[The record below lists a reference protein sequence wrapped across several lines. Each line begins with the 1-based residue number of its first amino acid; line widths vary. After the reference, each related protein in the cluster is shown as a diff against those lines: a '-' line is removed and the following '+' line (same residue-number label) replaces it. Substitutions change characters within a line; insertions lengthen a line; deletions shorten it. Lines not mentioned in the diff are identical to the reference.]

1 MKGVI
6 FDMDGTMVDNMM
18 VHHRAWQRK
27 LASLGM
33 EWTIEEVMEEIH
45 GINEEIIERIF
56 GDRFT
61 PEERARI
68 AWEKEKEYR
77 DIYVHELQPIPG
89 LLTFLDSL
97 EAEDLPLAIATAAP
111 PENVDLVLDNL
122 HIRDRFKS
130 IIHSKNVSKG
140 KPDPEVYLKSAENLG
155 VPVGDCL
162 VIEDSVVGAQTALNA
177 GCPTIIVTTT
187 HSEDEFKHFPHIIM
201 FISDYQLLKI
211 ENIRKSL

>member
-1 MKGVI
+1 MKGII

-27 LASLGM
+27 LSSLGLDM
-33 EWTIEEVMEEIH
+33 TIEEVMDEIH
-45 GINEEIIERIF
+45 GVNEEIIERIF

-61 PEERARI
+61 PEQRRRI

-89 LLTFLDSL
+89 LMSFLDTL
-97 EAEDLPLAIATAAP
+97 QDEDIPLAVATAAP

-122 HIRDRFKS
+122 QIRDRFVS
-130 IIHSKNVSKG
+130 VVHSDNVTKG
-140 KPDPEVYLKSAENLG
+140 KPDPEVYQKSAHKLQ
-155 VPVGDCL
+155 VPVQECL

-177 GCPTIIVTTT
+177 GSPAIIITTT
-187 HSEDEFKHFPHIIM
+187 HSAEEFNHFPHIIR
-201 FISDYQLLKI
+201 FIHDYQELTT
-211 ENIRKSL
+211 ESIRKLL